1 MTEIEY
7 VNNGVT
13 ISPAIP
19 SPYDDVELSYSGL
32 LIQSGATEVYA
43 HIGFG
48 DTWANSSEYK
58 LEKSG
63 HQYKTKIYIPS
74 NAENLNVCF
83 KDAADNWDNNSG
95 TNYSFVLSVGERK
108 DYMLSNTFERL

>member
-13 ISPAIP
+13 LNPAIP
-19 SPYDDVELSYSGL
+19 SPYDDVELAYSGL
-32 LIQSGATEVYA
+32 LTQNGATEVYA

-48 DTWANSSEYK
+48 NTWANSSDYK
-58 LEKSG
+58 MEKSV
-63 HQYKTKIYIPS
+63 HDYKTKIYIPS

-83 KDAADNWDNNSG
+83 KDAAGNWDNNSG
-95 TNYSFVLSVGERK
+95 TNYSFVLSASNRK
-108 DYMLSNTFERL
+108 NYTPSKIS